1 MFPSLLEKSAF
12 YVPFS
17 TEWTKHYSVLPSQSR
32 QINFFGEVPKKD
44 TFLQMT
50 CELTLRLGY
59 VNSSDEFEQIYEFF
73 LMIPK
78 HIDKHTV
85 AHFESIESSIIKID
99 TIENV

>member
-1 MFPSLLEKSAF
+1 
-12 YVPFS
+12 
-17 TEWTKHYSVLPSQSR
+17 
-32 QINFFGEVPKKD
+32 
-44 TFLQMT
+44 MT

-59 VNSSDEFEQIYEFF
+59 VNSSDEFEPIYEFF